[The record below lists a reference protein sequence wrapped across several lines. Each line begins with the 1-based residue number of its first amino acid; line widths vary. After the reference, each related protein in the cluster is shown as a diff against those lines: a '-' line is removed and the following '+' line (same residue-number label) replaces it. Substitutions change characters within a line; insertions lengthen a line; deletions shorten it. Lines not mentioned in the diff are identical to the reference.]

1 MEPKPINAK
10 KHMYIFFQK
19 FVLYHDKILKTNGIV
34 VHSGSF
40 LESFCIWIKHP
51 SAWSSN

>member
-10 KHMYIFFQK
+10 KHMHIFFQK
-19 FVLYHDKILKTNGIV
+19 FVLYHDKILKTNGMV

-40 LESFCIWIKHP
+40 LKPFSIWIKLF
-51 SAWSSN
+51 SA